1 MDVTTKIRMAEA
13 ALAIS
18 EAELVRRMGGT
29 PLGKSSQAFGQRMK
43 TGKFT
48 TAELE
53 QIAEAMGA
61 KYVCYFEFPDGTRI

>member
-1 MDVTTKIRMAEA
+1 MDITDKIRAAEG
-13 ALAIS
+13 ALRIS

-48 TAELE
+48 TTELE
-53 QIAEAMGA
+53 QIAEALGC
-61 KYVCYFEFPDGTRI
+61 KFVQYFEFPDGTRI